1 MIELF
6 SFDDDDEEDDDNYD
20 DEHLSHVDLV
30 EHPDQCDPHSIE
42 TGSYFVFQ
50 PPDDR
55 NIYSHLLLYGDTD
68 FDNDC
73 DDNDGDFVS
82 LLLLLMMMIDYND
95 DDDDDDW

>member
-1 MIELF
+1 MLELF
-6 SFDDDDEEDDDNYD
+6 SYDDDDEEDDDNYD

-50 PPDDR
+50 PPDDK
-55 NIYSHLLLYGDTD
+55 NIYSHLLLYGDD
-68 FDNDC
+68 DFEDNFDNDC

-82 LLLLLMMMIDYND
+82 SLLLLIMIDYND
-95 DDDDDDW
+95 DDVP